1 MKLTNVLKMRRGI
14 DNLRLSSYNR
24 IRSREVTMNWVEMQ
38 ELGFLL
44 EDYQYDET
52 MEQLIA
58 RLEDIEEFYQDS
70 MRLHLEGEKKIKC

>member
-1 MKLTNVLKMRRGI
+1 
-14 DNLRLSSYNR
+14 
-24 IRSREVTMNWVEMQ
+24 MNWVEMQ